1 MSSKNEAEI
10 TTTQVTWPHS
20 SSDVQSNRMSCKNA
34 LYISHSRFVFA
45 KKKSD
50 HQAKS
55 ISAYCVYLYRHRSV
69 EWCHYKVN
77 YSLQIWQ
84 LNCQPCQFFNPLG
97 FTFCIL
103 HSVVKVEDKLSQNIH
118 LVPKSF
124 DKYRVRC
131 RSGGAFLA
139 EKPPPS
145 SVKYIV
151 LLTSL

>member
-1 MSSKNEAEI
+1 MKLKLPQPKSLDLI
-10 TTTQVTWPHS
+10 VVVTFNLIECRAKMHFIFLILGLFLP
-20 SSDVQSNRMSCKNA
+20 
-34 LYISHSRFVFA
+34 

-103 HSVVKVEDKLSQNIH
+103 HSVVKVEDKLRYRCQNIH

-131 RSGGAFLA
+131 RSGEGFLA
-139 EKPPPS
+139 PSIYYRIVETPPQS
-145 SVKYIV
+145 SLK
-151 LLTSL
+151 

>member
-1 MSSKNEAEI
+1 MSPKTEAEI
-10 TTTQVTWPHS
+10 TTIQVTWPHS

-69 EWCHYKVN
+69 AEWCHYKVN

-103 HSVVKVEDKLSQNIH
+103 HSVVKVEDKIRYDWIDLLLN
-118 LVPKSF
+118 
-124 DKYRVRC
+124 
-131 RSGGAFLA
+131 
-139 EKPPPS
+139 
-145 SVKYIV
+145 V
-151 LLTSL
+151 LNVSELINHFFMNN